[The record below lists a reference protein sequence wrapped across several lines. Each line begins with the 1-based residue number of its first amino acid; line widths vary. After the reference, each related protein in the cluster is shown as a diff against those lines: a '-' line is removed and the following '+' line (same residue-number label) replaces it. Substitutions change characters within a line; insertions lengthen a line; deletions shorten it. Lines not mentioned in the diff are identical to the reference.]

1 MDSRDRAAPGAWPA
15 PCLSCEAAHLCSSP
29 HLERWASLSLC
40 PAVGPSIPWKPVGV
54 VLPVP
59 WCCFSGTASHK
70 HPDPEYSGCEALGH
84 CLKLQGSFLWPPSP
98 TSGSAWTGILLLGL
112 RGKAG
117 TYGRKNQGFSFR
129 MKLFGLWPGFSHELM
144 NCAPWAG
151 FLPPDMGSSTL
162 SAQSQ
167 ACNTRGPHKC
177 RLVGGHVLR
186 SIAWSPVGQGPG
198 RASRAERWK

>member
-1 MDSRDRAAPGAWPA
+1 MDSRDGAAPGAWPA

-29 HLERWASLSLC
+29 HLERWVSLSLC

-59 WCCFSGTASHK
+59 RCCFSGTASHK
-70 HPDPEYSGCEALGH
+70 HLDPEYSGCAALGH
-84 CLKLQGSFLWPPSP
+84 RLKLQGSFLWPPSP
-98 TSGSAWTGILLLGL
+98 TSGSAWTGTLLLGL
-112 RGKAG
+112 REKAG

-129 MKLFGLWPGFSHELM
+129 MNLFGLWSGCSHELCSLGRISSPGHGLVYVERPVTGLQYKRPPQM
-144 NCAPWAG
+144 PAG
-151 FLPPDMGSSTL
+151 AG
-162 SAQSQ
+162 
-167 ACNTRGPHKC
+167 
-177 RLVGGHVLR
+177 VHVLR